1 MNNRKVTWQSEI
13 RNIAKQF
20 ILEPNS
26 SDYTKKDIERMII
39 TKEIKFDLVASLSEY
54 LGYVVTNIYGDK
66 LNFDEFIS
74 KFRSKN
80 RREAYL
86 KLHQYNYNNSIDPK
100 DLEITELIIDGLK
113 KGLKRNPNFGE
124 YDID

>member
-39 TKEIKFDLVASLSEY
+39 TKEIEYNLIVSLSEY
-54 LGYVVTNIYGDK
+54 LGYVVINRYGDK

-80 RREAYL
+80 RLEAYL
-86 KLHQYNYNNSIDPK
+86 KLHQYNHNNSMDSE